1 MENKIK
7 ELEDADIIEKI
18 EGPTPWV
25 SQIVVVP
32 KPKDPSSIR
41 MCIDMRE
48 ANKAIMRERHITPTL
63 DDILC
68 DLNEAKIFSKLD
80 LNQGY
85 HQIELHPES
94 RYVTT
99 FSTHLGLRRFKRL
112 NFGISSAA
120 EMF

>member
-32 KPKDPSSIR
+32 KKKDPSSIR

>member
-18 EGPTPWV
+18 EGTTPWV

-68 DLNEAKIFSKLD
+68 DLNEAKIFSK
-80 LNQGY
+80 
-85 HQIELHPES
+85 IRSKS
-94 RYVTT
+94 RL
-99 FSTHLGLRRFKRL
+99 SP
-112 NFGISSAA
+112 N
-120 EMF
+120 